1 MNYITGINR
10 NQILMQCMEE
20 RIAADNAVRVIEA
33 LVNALD
39 LTKLNFRHPYVKKM
53 KLKLVLGWCS
63 FINQHF

>member
-1 MNYITGINR
+1 
-10 NQILMQCMEE
+10 MEE

-53 KLKLVLGWCS
+53 KLKRPWLVFFHQPALLNY
-63 FINQHF
+63 INRGR